1 MRKLLELIEKLYGKT
16 ALSKTLGTRTNV
28 ITLSDNETKRFIKD
42 ELNIEAASD
51 AAALAAKNRAEKLIA
66 DIPKMNDQE
75 ILTFTNNLQRLDNKL
90 NPPKAEMFDIT
101 TKKPISKEGIEQLET
116 DFGLPEGVDE
126 GSILGNLTRATQRLR
141 EQAKNVPGI
150 QQGEK
155 LQTGVMRSAV
165 RYKMLDDLEKGILK
179 VSEEEA
185 AIIKGES
192 TGDPIDLWLDN
203 YGPDAMEAMQEMSPQ
218 LMRATTPKD
227 MLLTIEKNLDAR
239 PLSETEKLEMKANT
253 REAGRV
259 MQDVKEGKV
268 KNLTEEDPEE
278 FSKGGRV
285 GYSEGTPE
293 MGMIDP
299 KKVKQAQTM
308 IKMGA
313 DVSTISS
320 ITGLSEA
327 QVNQV
332 QQSMGKAKGGRVG
345 LKGGGDVPIIT
356 LDDKID
362 EMISFYQDYL
372 KKGGKMD
379 FLTFSRK
386 YIPENFAKGGRVGYQ
401 DGGPTKDEYGI
412 MSLPSVPSNPNSVND
427 DIDRVAQLVAQSYKM
442 SPEAQMNNKQIAYDR
457 IEEIAE
463 QISYGGNIDGV
474 RSNLMDYFNDKV
486 QEYQSMIQEFSTG
499 GRVGFA
505 GGGAKKG
512 AEGIESLI
520 EMINKKFG
528 KGTIK
533 TADEMERPE
542 SAKVKQMMDDFMERN
557 PDPNKQ
563 MTDEEI
569 AQFLDDYGVDL
580 TEEYITDFDGTLRDA
595 MRILKEQK
603 DYEAAMYRDYQAGRL
618 DPQPGEKGRKEFL
631 EKKMEEMEMSGESQL
646 MTRDEIEELVGYEQ
660 EEKLLKEVGVNKP
673 MKNELDEMKAI
684 APKMAERF
692 ELKQKYPGIDDNL
705 ITFIV
710 DDPDPQRKAEVLAT
724 LDQAF
729 ELMRRGKSPDE
740 ILSILKNIT
749 DRTKQASGGLSYLS
763 GF

>member
-1 MRKLLELIEKLYGKT
+1 
-16 ALSKTLGTRTNV
+16 
-28 ITLSDNETKRFIKD
+28 
-42 ELNIEAASD
+42 
-51 AAALAAKNRAEKLIA
+51 
-66 DIPKMNDQE
+66 
-75 ILTFTNNLQRLDNKL
+75 
-90 NPPKAEMFDIT
+90 
-101 TKKPISKEGIEQLET
+101 
-116 DFGLPEGVDE
+116 
-126 GSILGNLTRATQRLR
+126 
-141 EQAKNVPGI
+141 
-150 QQGEK
+150 
-155 LQTGVMRSAV
+155 MRSAV

-185 AIIKGES
+185 AIIKGEAK
-192 TGDPIDLWLDN
+192 GDPLDLWLEN
-203 YGPDAMEAMQEMSPQ
+203 YGPDAMEAIQEMEPA
-218 LMRATTPKD
+218 LRRGTTPKD
-227 MLLTIEKNLDAR
+227 LLLTIEKNVDAR
-239 PLSETEKLEMKANT
+239 PLTETEKLEMKANT

-259 MQDVKEGKV
+259 MQDLKDRVKGVSKEELKQKDPEMYDLLYGEG
-268 KNLTEEDPEE
+268 DPEE
-278 FSKGGRV
+278 F
-285 GYSEGTPE
+285 
-293 MGMIDP
+293 
-299 KKVKQAQTM
+299 
-308 IKMGA
+308 
-313 DVSTISS
+313 
-320 ITGLSEA
+320 
-327 QVNQV
+327 
-332 QQSMGKAKGGRVG
+332 AKGGRVG

>member
-126 GSILGNLTRATQRLR
+126 GSIMGNLTRATQRLR

-150 QQGEK
+150 QEGEK

-185 AIIKGES
+185 AIIKGEAK
-192 TGDPIDLWLDN
+192 GDPLDLWLEN
-203 YGPDAMEAMQEMSPQ
+203 YGPDAMEAIQEMEPA
-218 LMRATTPKD
+218 LRRGTTPKD
-227 MLLTIEKNLDAR
+227 LLLTIEKNVDAR
-239 PLSETEKLEMKANT
+239 PLTEAEKLEMKANT

-259 MQDVKEGKV
+259 MQEYKDRVKGVSKEELKQKDPEMYDLLYGEG
-268 KNLTEEDPEE
+268 DPEE
-278 FSKGGRV
+278 
-285 GYSEGTPE
+285 
-293 MGMIDP
+293 
-299 KKVKQAQTM
+299 
-308 IKMGA
+308 
-313 DVSTISS
+313 
-320 ITGLSEA
+320 
-327 QVNQV
+327 
-332 QQSMGKAKGGRVG
+332 
-345 LKGGGDVPIIT
+345 
-356 LDDKID
+356 
-362 EMISFYQDYL
+362 
-372 KKGGKMD
+372 
-379 FLTFSRK
+379 
-386 YIPENFAKGGRVGYQ
+386 FAKGGRVGYQ

-412 MSLPSVPSNPNSVND
+412 MSLPSVPSNPDSVND

-499 GRVGFA
+499 GRVGYA
-505 GGGAKKG
+505 YGSGKKLLAVLKDLG
-512 AEGIESLI
+512 KDLKTEIKKSVDDLIPTGDPKLDADMALDNMLEELGIDRDAIDGYDILDAYGLAYDEIKKPLLQKLKNKPKKVESLI
-520 EMINKKFG
+520 ETVDQKFG
-528 KGTIK
+528 KGTVKKGSEI
-533 TADEMERPE
+533 ERPE
-542 SAKVKQMMDDFMERN
+542 GAKVKQSFDDFMERN
-557 PDPNKQ
+557 PDMK
-563 MTDEEI
+563 
-569 AQFLDDYGVDL
+569 
-580 TEEYITDFDGTLRDA
+580 
-595 MRILKEQK
+595 KELN
-603 DYEAAMYRDYQAGRL
+603 E
-618 DPQPGEKGRKEFL
+618 
-631 EKKMEEMEMSGESQL
+631 
-646 MTRDEIEELVGYEQ
+646 
-660 EEKLLKEVGVNKP
+660 
-673 MKNELDEMKAI
+673 MKNLGAN
-684 APKMAERF
+684 KMAERF
-692 ELKQKYPGIDDNL
+692 ELKQKYPGIDDKL
-705 ITFIV
+705 LTQII

-749 DRTKQASGGLSYLS
+749 NRTEQASGGLSYLS

>member
-126 GSILGNLTRATQRLR
+126 GSIMGNLTRAAQRLR
-141 EQAKNVPGI
+141 EQSKNVPGI

-185 AIIKGES
+185 AIIKGEAK
-192 TGDPIDLWLDN
+192 GDPLDLWLEN
-203 YGPDAMEAMQEMSPQ
+203 YGPDAMEAIQEMEPA
-218 LMRATTPKD
+218 LRRGTTPKD
-227 MLLTIEKNLDAR
+227 LLLTIEKNVDAR
-239 PLSETEKLEMKANT
+239 PLTEAEKLEMKANT

-259 MQDVKEGKV
+259 MQEYKDRVKGVSKEELKQKDPEMYDLLYGEG
-268 KNLTEEDPEE
+268 DPEE
-278 FSKGGRV
+278 
-285 GYSEGTPE
+285 
-293 MGMIDP
+293 
-299 KKVKQAQTM
+299 
-308 IKMGA
+308 
-313 DVSTISS
+313 
-320 ITGLSEA
+320 
-327 QVNQV
+327 
-332 QQSMGKAKGGRVG
+332 
-345 LKGGGDVPIIT
+345 
-356 LDDKID
+356 
-362 EMISFYQDYL
+362 
-372 KKGGKMD
+372 
-379 FLTFSRK
+379 
-386 YIPENFAKGGRVGYQ
+386 FAKGGRVGYQ

-412 MSLPSVPSNPNSVND
+412 MGLPSVPSNPNSVND

-442 SPEAQMNNKQIAYDR
+442 GPEEQMNNKQIAYDR

-474 RSNLMDYFNDKV
+474 RSNLIDYFNDKV

-512 AEGIESLI
+512 AEGIEALI

-660 EEKLLKEVGVNKP
+660 EEKLLKEVGVDKP

>member
-101 TKKPISKEGIEQLET
+101 TKKPISKEGIAQLET
-116 DFGLPEGVDE
+116 EFGLPEGVDE
-126 GSILGNLTRATQRLR
+126 GSIMGQLTRAAQRVR
-141 EQAKNVPGI
+141 EQAKTVPGI

-185 AIIKGES
+185 AIIKGEAK
-192 TGDPIDLWLDN
+192 GDPLDLWLEN
-203 YGPDAMEAMQEMSPQ
+203 YGPDAMEAIQEMEPA
-218 LMRATTPKD
+218 LRRGTTPKD
-227 MLLTIEKNLDAR
+227 LLLTIEKNVDAR

-268 KNLTEEDPEE
+268 TDKVTEAYIDAVRKGKFKGTEEQFRDLIDRMNDE
-278 FSKGGRV
+278 FA
-285 GYSEGTPE
+285 E
-293 MGMIDP
+293 
-299 KKVKQAQTM
+299 
-308 IKMGA
+308 
-313 DVSTISS
+313 
-320 ITGLSEA
+320 
-327 QVNQV
+327 
-332 QQSMGKAKGGRVG
+332 GGRVG

-356 LDDKID
+356 IEDKID
-362 EMISFYQDYL
+362 EMISFYKDYL

-379 FLTFSRK
+379 FVTFSRK

-442 SPEAQMNNKQIAYDR
+442 GPEEQMNNKQIAYDR

-512 AEGIESLI
+512 VESLI

-533 TADEMERPE
+533 TADEIERPE

>member
-185 AIIKGES
+185 AIIKGEAK
-192 TGDPIDLWLDN
+192 GDPLDLWLEN
-203 YGPDAMEAMQEMSPQ
+203 YGPDAMEAIQEMEPA
-218 LMRATTPKD
+218 LRRGTTPKD
-227 MLLTIEKNLDAR
+227 LLLTIEKNVDAR
-239 PLSETEKLEMKANT
+239 PLTETEKLEMKANT

-259 MQDVKEGKV
+259 MQDLKDRVKGVSKEELKQKDPEMYDLLYGEG
-268 KNLTEEDPEE
+268 DPEE
-278 FSKGGRV
+278 F
-285 GYSEGTPE
+285 
-293 MGMIDP
+293 
-299 KKVKQAQTM
+299 
-308 IKMGA
+308 
-313 DVSTISS
+313 
-320 ITGLSEA
+320 
-327 QVNQV
+327 
-332 QQSMGKAKGGRVG
+332 AKGGRVG

-442 SPEAQMNNKQIAYDR
+442 GPEEQMNNKQIAYDR

-512 AEGIESLI
+512 AEGIEALI

>member
-1 MRKLLELIEKLYGKT
+1 
-16 ALSKTLGTRTNV
+16 
-28 ITLSDNETKRFIKD
+28 
-42 ELNIEAASD
+42 
-51 AAALAAKNRAEKLIA
+51 
-66 DIPKMNDQE
+66 
-75 ILTFTNNLQRLDNKL
+75 
-90 NPPKAEMFDIT
+90 
-101 TKKPISKEGIEQLET
+101 
-116 DFGLPEGVDE
+116 
-126 GSILGNLTRATQRLR
+126 
-141 EQAKNVPGI
+141 
-150 QQGEK
+150 
-155 LQTGVMRSAV
+155 
-165 RYKMLDDLEKGILK
+165 
-179 VSEEEA
+179 
-185 AIIKGES
+185 
-192 TGDPIDLWLDN
+192 
-203 YGPDAMEAMQEMSPQ
+203 
-218 LMRATTPKD
+218 
-227 MLLTIEKNLDAR
+227 
-239 PLSETEKLEMKANT
+239 MKANT

-259 MQDVKEGKV
+259 MQEYKDRVKGVSKEELKQKDPEMYDLLYGEG
-268 KNLTEEDPEE
+268 DPEE
-278 FSKGGRV
+278 F
-285 GYSEGTPE
+285 
-293 MGMIDP
+293 
-299 KKVKQAQTM
+299 
-308 IKMGA
+308 
-313 DVSTISS
+313 
-320 ITGLSEA
+320 
-327 QVNQV
+327 
-332 QQSMGKAKGGRVG
+332 AKGGRVG

-379 FLTFSRK
+379 FITFSRK

-412 MSLPSVPSNPNSVND
+412 MSLPSVPSNPDSVND

-442 SPEAQMNNKQIAYDR
+442 GPEEQMNNKQMAYDR

-474 RSNLMDYFNDKV
+474 RSNLIDYFNNKV

-533 TADEMERPE
+533 KGSEVERPE

-660 EEKLLKEVGVNKP
+660 EEKLLKEVGVDKP

-710 DDPDPQRKAEVLAT
+710 DDPNPQRKAEVLAT

-729 ELMRRGKSPDE
+729 ELMKRGKSPDE

>member
-101 TKKPISKEGIEQLET
+101 TKKPISKEGIAQLET
-116 DFGLPEGVDE
+116 EFGLPEGVDE
-126 GSILGNLTRATQRLR
+126 GSIMGQLTRAAQRVR
-141 EQAKNVPGI
+141 EQAKTVPGI
-150 QQGEK
+150 QEGEK

-185 AIIKGES
+185 AIIKGEAK
-192 TGDPIDLWLDN
+192 GDPLDLWLDN
-203 YGPDAMEAMQEMSPQ
+203 YGPDAMEAIQEMEPA
-218 LMRATTPKD
+218 LRRGTTPKD
-227 MLLTIEKNLDAR
+227 LLLTIEKNVDAR
-239 PLSETEKLEMKANT
+239 PLTEAEKLELKANT

-259 MQDVKEGKV
+259 MQEYKDRVKGVSKEELKQKDPEMYDILYGEG
-268 KNLTEEDPEE
+268 DPEE
-278 FSKGGRV
+278 FAKGGRV

-345 LKGGGDVPIIT
+345 
-356 LDDKID
+356 
-362 EMISFYQDYL
+362 
-372 KKGGKMD
+372 
-379 FLTFSRK
+379 
-386 YIPENFAKGGRVGYQ
+386 YQ

-412 MSLPSVPSNPNSVND
+412 MSLPSVPSNPDSVND

-442 SPEAQMNNKQIAYDR
+442 GPEEQMNNKQIAYDR

-474 RSNLMDYFNDKV
+474 RSNLIDYFNNKV

-512 AEGIESLI
+512 VESLI

-528 KGTIK
+528 KGTAK
-533 TADEMERPE
+533 KGSELERPE
-542 SAKVKQMMDDFMERN
+542 AAKVKQMIDDFMERN

-569 AQFLDDYGVDL
+569 QQFVDDYGINPTD
-580 TEEYITDFDGTLRDA
+580 EYYTFDGTFGDA
-595 MRILKEQK
+595 MRIVKEQK

-631 EKKMEEMEMSGESQL
+631 EKKMEEMEMSGENQL

-660 EEKLLKEVGVNKP
+660 EEKLLKEVDKMNMKYEGEEFDRLYDDYLYY
-673 MKNELDEMKAI
+673 KNEEGNFTGSFEDFIKARRQAGSLDAEMIKLKKLG

-692 ELKQKYPGIDDNL
+692 ELKQKYPGIDDKL
-705 ITFIV
+705 LTQII

-724 LDQAF
+724 IDQAF
-729 ELMRRGKSPDE
+729 ELMKQGKSHEEVLD
-740 ILSILKNIT
+740 IMKKRT
-749 DRTKQASGGLSYLS
+749 DRTKQAGGGLAYLM
-763 GF
+763 GL

>member
-126 GSILGNLTRATQRLR
+126 GSIMGNLTRATQRLR

-185 AIIKGES
+185 AIIKGEAK
-192 TGDPIDLWLDN
+192 GDPLDLWLEN
-203 YGPDAMEAMQEMSPQ
+203 YGPDAMEAIQEMEPA
-218 LMRATTPKD
+218 LRRGTTPKD
-227 MLLTIEKNLDAR
+227 LLLTIEKNVDAR
-239 PLSETEKLEMKANT
+239 PLTEAEKLEMKANT
-253 REAGRV
+253 REAGRI
-259 MQDVKEGKV
+259 MQEYKDRVKGVSKEELKQKDPEMYDLLYGEG
-268 KNLTEEDPEE
+268 DPEE
-278 FSKGGRV
+278 
-285 GYSEGTPE
+285 
-293 MGMIDP
+293 
-299 KKVKQAQTM
+299 
-308 IKMGA
+308 
-313 DVSTISS
+313 
-320 ITGLSEA
+320 
-327 QVNQV
+327 
-332 QQSMGKAKGGRVG
+332 
-345 LKGGGDVPIIT
+345 
-356 LDDKID
+356 
-362 EMISFYQDYL
+362 
-372 KKGGKMD
+372 
-379 FLTFSRK
+379 
-386 YIPENFAKGGRVGYQ
+386 FAKGGRVGYE

-412 MSLPSVPSNPNSVND
+412 MSLPAAPNDPNSVND

-442 SPEAQMNNKQIAYDR
+442 GPEEQMNNKQIAYDR

-474 RSNLMDYFNDKV
+474 RSNLIDYFNNKV

-512 AEGIESLI
+512 AEGIEALI

-533 TADEMERPE
+533 TADEIERPE

-631 EKKMEEMEMSGESQL
+631 EKKMEEMEISGESQL

-660 EEKLLKEVGVNKP
+660 EEKLLKEVGVDKP

>member
-126 GSILGNLTRATQRLR
+126 GSIMGNLTRATQRLR
-141 EQAKNVPGI
+141 EQSKNVPGI

-185 AIIKGES
+185 AIIKGEAK
-192 TGDPIDLWLDN
+192 GDPLDLWLEN
-203 YGPDAMEAMQEMSPQ
+203 YGPDAMEAIQEMEPA
-218 LMRATTPKD
+218 LRRGTTPKD
-227 MLLTIEKNLDAR
+227 LLLTIEKNVDAR
-239 PLSETEKLEMKANT
+239 PLTEAEKLEMKANT

-259 MQDVKEGKV
+259 MQEYKDRVKGVSKEELKQKDPEMYDLLYGEG
-268 KNLTEEDPEE
+268 DPEE
-278 FSKGGRV
+278 F
-285 GYSEGTPE
+285 
-293 MGMIDP
+293 
-299 KKVKQAQTM
+299 
-308 IKMGA
+308 
-313 DVSTISS
+313 
-320 ITGLSEA
+320 
-327 QVNQV
+327 
-332 QQSMGKAKGGRVG
+332 AKGGRVG

-379 FLTFSRK
+379 FITFSRK
-386 YIPENFAKGGRVGYQ
+386 YIPENFAKGGRVGYE

-412 MSLPSVPSNPNSVND
+412 MSLPAAPNDPNSVND
-427 DIDRVAQLVAQSYKM
+427 DIDRVAQLVVQSYKM

-474 RSNLMDYFNDKV
+474 RSNLIDYFNNKV

-533 TADEMERPE
+533 KGSEVERPE

-660 EEKLLKEVGVNKP
+660 EEKLLKEVGVDKP

-729 ELMRRGKSPDE
+729 ELMKRGKSPDE

>member
-1 MRKLLELIEKLYGKT
+1 MQKLLQLIEKLYGKT

-51 AAALAAKNRAEKLIA
+51 TAALAAKNRAEKLIA

-90 NPPKAEMFDIT
+90 NPPSAEVLDFS
-101 TKKPISKEGIEQLET
+101 TKKPVSKEGIEQLGV

-126 GSILGNLTRATQRLR
+126 GSIMGQLTRSAQRLR
-141 EQAKNVPGI
+141 EQAKTVPGI
-150 QQGEK
+150 QEGEK

-185 AIIKGES
+185 AIIKGEAK
-192 TGDPIDLWLDN
+192 GDPLDLWLDN
-203 YGPDAMEAMQEMSPQ
+203 YGPDAMEAIQEMEPA
-218 LMRATTPKD
+218 LRRGTTPKD
-227 MLLTIEKNLDAR
+227 LLLTIEKNVDAR
-239 PLSETEKLEMKANT
+239 PLTAAEKLEMKANT

-259 MQDVKEGKV
+259 MQDYKDRVKGVSKKELKQKDPEMYDLLYGEG
-268 KNLTEEDPEE
+268 DPEE
-278 FSKGGRV
+278 
-285 GYSEGTPE
+285 
-293 MGMIDP
+293 
-299 KKVKQAQTM
+299 
-308 IKMGA
+308 
-313 DVSTISS
+313 
-320 ITGLSEA
+320 
-327 QVNQV
+327 
-332 QQSMGKAKGGRVG
+332 
-345 LKGGGDVPIIT
+345 
-356 LDDKID
+356 
-362 EMISFYQDYL
+362 
-372 KKGGKMD
+372 
-379 FLTFSRK
+379 
-386 YIPENFAKGGRVGYQ
+386 FAKGGRVGYQ

-412 MSLPSVPSNPNSVND
+412 MSLPAAPNDPDSVND

-512 AEGIESLI
+512 VESLI
-520 EMINKKFG
+520 EMLNKKFG
-528 KGTIK
+528 KGTAK
-533 TADEMERPE
+533 KGSELERPE
-542 SAKVKQMMDDFMERN
+542 GAKVKQMIDDFMERN

-569 AQFLDDYGVDL
+569 EQFVDDYGINPTD
-580 TEEYITDFDGTLRDA
+580 EYYTFDGTLGDA
-595 MRILKEQK
+595 MRIVKEQK
-603 DYEAAMYRDYQAGRL
+603 EYEDYMYDQYITGKL
-618 DPQPGEKGRKEFL
+618 DPKAGDDTEDRMKFL
-631 EKKMEEMEMSGESQL
+631 RRRAEEMEATGDRRLMSEDD
-646 MTRDEIEELVGYEQ
+646 MDELSELEAKYLKDVDEAYGVDT
-660 EEKLLKEVGVNKP
+660 KLRKELN
-673 MKNELDEMKAI
+673 EMKELGAS
-684 APKMAERF
+684 KTAERF

-710 DDPDPQRKAEVLAT
+710 DDPNPQRKAEVLAT

-729 ELMRRGKSPDE
+729 ELMKRGKSPDE

-749 DRTKQASGGLSYLS
+749 NRTEQASGGLSYLS